1 MRAGAGTGSGLAPNL
16 MRIICRLLIAL
27 CLPLAAT
34 AALAADGKATQA
46 QINQLKREITALQKS
61 VVQREDEASQLDR
74 DLRRSELEI
83 SRVSGEIRLLDKQ
96 LAELGHHAGTLEE
109 KRDRIRQELDRR
121 AVLIEQQLRA
131 QYKQGRQNWLQ
142 VLLTQ
147 RSPEELS
154 RMMRYFSSVNRELA
168 SQLQTFRQ
176 QLDELN
182 TTETELTAT
191 EQSIVDKRNRLKLEQ
206 NALEKSRAEREQALA
221 AIKSGLKSDQQ
232 RLTRLEADRKRLEKV
247 LEQVQRSIDKA
258 ALARDGRA
266 FSELKGKLGWPLR
279 GKIKRSFGSVQ
290 DNIRYDGIW
299 IAGGNGAP
307 VTAAHH
313 GRVVFSDWLRGYGLV
328 MIVDHGGHYLTLYGY
343 NETLQRE
350 VGDWVSAGETIATV
364 GASGG
369 RGAPGLY
376 FAIRYKGKATDP
388 KGWLAR

>member
-1 MRAGAGTGSGLAPNL
+1 VVGGAGFHIGLAPNL
-16 MRIICRLLIAL
+16 MRLITCIILSLCFASAL
-27 CLPLAAT
+27 Q
-34 AALAADGKATQA
+34 AADSKATQA
-46 QINQLKREITALQKS
+46 QINQLKKEISTLQKT
-61 VVQREDEASQLDR
+61 VVQREVEANQLDR
-74 DLRRSELEI
+74 ALRSSELEI
-83 SRVSGEIRLLDKQ
+83 SRLSGEIRALDKQ

-109 KRDRIRQELDRR
+109 KRDRIRLELDKR

-168 SQLQTFRQ
+168 GQLQTFRQ

-182 TTETELTAT
+182 TTETELTDT
-191 EQSIVDKRNRLKLEQ
+191 EQKIVDRRSRLKLEHS
-206 NALEKSRAEREQALA
+206 ALEQSRAQRERALA
-221 AIKSGLKSDQQ
+221 AIKQGLKNDQQ
-232 RLTRLEADRKRLEKV
+232 RLSQLETDRKRLEKV

-266 FSELKGKLGWPLR
+266 FSELKGKLGWPLQ

-307 VTAAHH
+307 VAAAHH

-328 MIVDHGGHYLTLYGY
+328 MIIDHGGNYLTLYGY

-364 GASGG
+364 GTSGG
-369 RGAPGLY
+369 RSASGLY